1 MEIAVFYGDEISDPV
16 FVIRI
21 TVCPWFDEFGVIGS
35 GGLEGLGSEDVAK
48 IGNAQGVG
56 KG

>member
-1 MEIAVFYGDEISDPV
+1 MAVFYGDEISNPV